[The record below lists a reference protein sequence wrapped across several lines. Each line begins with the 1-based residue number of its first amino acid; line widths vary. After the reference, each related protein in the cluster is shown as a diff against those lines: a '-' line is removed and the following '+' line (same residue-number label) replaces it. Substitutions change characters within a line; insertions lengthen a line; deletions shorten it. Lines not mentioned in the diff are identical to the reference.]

1 MNARSNRKR
10 FWIVLTVTIP
20 FVVVATVG
28 VLNGQQPG
36 GPKGGGYP
44 GQQPGGPKGGGP
56 PGGKGGIGPG
66 PIENVWTCTKCGK
79 EAGRG
84 AFAPANCPHCGVKF
98 INGVGKGGDQP
109 FKGNPKPEGPGVGGG
124 PGPIQ
129 HVWTCSNC
137 KKQAGT
143 GTFAPD
149 SCPHCGTK
157 FINGMGGP
165 TNPGNGNPQAGG
177 GNPGVGIQPVGNNP
191 PGGGGNPLPQKPQP
205 PPQGSGGNPD
215 GGKTANSAG
224 DTADAKSGRLGTVA
238 IVAIIG
244 GGVVAF
250 GIFAAAIGVAVWF
263 VMRNQPDK
271 KKPRRFSPRRL
282 ALD

>member
-1 MNARSNRKR
+1 MNAHSNRKR
-10 FWIVLTVTIP
+10 FWIALTVTVP

-36 GPKGGGYP
+36 GSKGGGNP
-44 GQQPGGPKGGGP
+44 GQPKFGGP

-66 PIENVWTCTKCGK
+66 PIENVWTCNKCGK

-98 INGVGKGGDQP
+98 INGVGNGGDQP
-109 FKGNPKPEGPGVGGG
+109 FKGNPKQGGPGMGGG

-129 HVWTCSNC
+129 NVWTCGKC
-137 KKQAGT
+137 KKQVGT
-143 GTFAPD
+143 GTLAPD
-149 SCPHCGTK
+149 NCPHCGTK

-165 TNPGNGNPQAGG
+165 TDAGNGNPQAGG
-177 GNPGVGIQPVGNNP
+177 GNPGGGVEP
-191 PGGGGNPLPQKPQP
+191 PGGIPPGAGGIPPPQKPQP
-205 PPQGSGGNPD
+205 PVQGSGGNPNS
-215 GGKTANSAG
+215 GKPSSS
-224 DTADAKSGRLGTVA
+224 TADTETKSGRLGTVA

-250 GIFAAAIGVAVWF
+250 GIFAAAVGVGVWF